1 MKGNLLLIV
10 FSLLCITSVSNA
22 VNIIYVDVDGPNE
35 PGGGTVDDP
44 FRKIQDAIGTA
55 IDSDIIEVRP
65 GIYTGEGNYDL
76 NPSGKSITIRSINP
90 EDPNITANT
99 VIDPNGAGRGFY
111 FVSGEDPNC
120 IVSGFTIRNG
130 YAVDGS
136 GGGIYCDGSSPSII
150 NCTIT
155 SCTADFYGGGIYC
168 YNSSNL
174 RLTGCTITDNSAG
187 DGGGIECELSS
198 PQLTNCIINNNQAIV
213 HGGGVDCYNLGN
225 PILTNCTIAK
235 TSADVGGAVCLR
247 GSDMSIKNSI
257 LWANEAVIGEQLALL
272 YLDSTSYG
280 SSALVSYCNVQNGQT
295 RVSVDPDCALI
306 WDAGNIDVD
315 PNFASF
321 NPDGDHN
328 LWDFHLKS
336 TAGHWTGNIENWEKD
351 QITSCCIDAGDP
363 NSDWAS
369 EPWPNGKRINMGA
382 YGGTNQASKNGNPAD
397 FDVNGV
403 VNFVDFAKFSLKWFA
418 EEYCIEDLTDNGEVD
433 FADLI
438 VFVENWLWQS
448 Q

>member
-1 MKGNLLLIV
+1 MLW
-10 FSLLCITSVSNA
+10 
-22 VNIIYVDVDGPNE
+22 
-35 PGGGTVDDP
+35 
-44 FRKIQDAIGTA
+44 TA
-55 IDSDIIEVRP
+55 PAAES
-65 GIYTGEGNYDL
+65 T
-76 NPSGKSITIRSINP
+76 
-90 EDPNITANT
+90 
-99 VIDPNGAGRGFY
+99 
-111 FVSGEDPNC
+111 
-120 IVSGFTIRNG
+120 
-130 YAVDGS
+130 
-136 GGGIYCDGSSPSII
+136 
-150 NCTIT
+150 
-155 SCTADFYGGGIYC
+155 GGGIYC